1 MAASARFFFGGKPA
15 PKNNCSIKKAA
26 RNEIRMRVLGTREH
40 GNFNLYR
47 ADGKIDLLE
56 VGLADGLGGGED
68 QSDDAVGGGVGASA
82 EHLQLQAAETHR
94 LEGLG
99 KVSRLFPDRQCFEN
113 TYQTIGYRWLNL
125 GFGGENSSR

>member
-26 RNEIRMRVLGTREH
+26 RNEIRMWVVPLGTREH

-47 ADGKIDLLE
+47 ADGEIDLLE

-68 QSDDAVGGGVGASA
+68 QSDDAVGGGVGAGA

-99 KVSRLFPDRQCFEN
+99 KVSELFPD
-113 TYQTIGYRWLNL
+113 
-125 GFGGENSSR
+125 

>member
-1 MAASARFFFGGKPA
+1 MW
-15 PKNNCSIKKAA
+15 
-26 RNEIRMRVLGTREH
+26 VLGTREH

-47 ADGKIDLLE
+47 ADGEIDLLE

-68 QSDDAVGGGVGASA
+68 QSDDAVGGGVGAGA

-94 LEGLG
+94 LEGLV